1 MRVLLILVDGMRP
14 ESLYNIRQAQE
25 MKKKA
30 SYTMNAKTVIP
41 PVTLPCHMSLFH
53 SVPPERHGTTTNV
66 YMPQVRPVRGL
77 FEVIVEKDKKSAFF
91 YSWGELRDISKPA
104 STSFT
109 YFIKGRDIGYD
120 KANDIL
126 TDEAISYIK
135 NNYVD
140 FTFLYLAEVDEVGHK
155 YGWMSEEYMDAMQ
168 KSWDNIE
175 RIISTLPEDYTV
187 IVTADHGGHD
197 RVHGMDIPEDMTIP
211 MFFMGKDFESGK
223 ELKNVSIMDLAP
235 TIANILKVDVDID
248 WEGKSL
254 V

>member
-14 ESLYNIRQAQE
+14 DSLGNIKQAQE

-30 SYTMNAKTVIP
+30 SYTMNAASVMP
-41 PVTLPCHMSLFH
+41 SVTLPCHMSLFH

-77 FEVIVEKDKKSAFF
+77 FEAIVEKDKKSAFF

-120 KANDIL
+120 VANDIL
-126 TDEAISYIK
+126 TSEAISYIK

-175 RIISTLPEDYTV
+175 RIINTLPEDYTV
-187 IVTADHGGHD
+187 IITADHGGHD
-197 RVHGMDIPEDMTIP
+197 RVHGMDIPEDMIIP

-223 ELKNVSIMDLAP
+223 ELNDVSIMDLAP
-235 TIANILKVDVDID
+235 TIANILEVDVDRE